1 MTGRSATTWTGTNV
15 VSVPPASPCF
25 LRTWC
30 TTGGPASEAGF
41 RKRVLYVGTE
51 VLGTH
56 LIGRAA
62 DAPDIDDR
70 SLLSLMH
77 RLHASL
83 RHPDDALEAETLMGL
98 VTEQLHRHLGET
110 TPDHPR

>member
-15 VSVPPASPCF
+15 GSVSARITLLPPHVVHDGRA
-25 LRTWC
+25 
-30 TTGGPASEAGF
+30 ASEAGF